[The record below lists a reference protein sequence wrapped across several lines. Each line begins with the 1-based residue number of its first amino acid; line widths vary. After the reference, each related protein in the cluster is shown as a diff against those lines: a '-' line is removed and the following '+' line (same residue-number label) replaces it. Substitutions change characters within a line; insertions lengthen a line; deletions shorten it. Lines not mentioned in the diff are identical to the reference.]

1 MAREPDLL
9 TELAGGT
16 CGQAVANRSSTRGWS
31 GPGTQGEQ
39 GHRAAGGE
47 HSLAWTGRQMRPQPF
62 RHRLPHP
69 LPLPLPWRAEFQLT
83 ERK

>member
-16 CGQAVANRSSTRGWS
+16 CGQAVAKRRSTRWWS

-39 GHRAAGGE
+39 GHRAAGSE
-47 HSLAWTGRQMRPQPF
+47 HSLAWTGRQMRSQPF
-62 RHRLPHP
+62 QASPSP
-69 LPLPLPWRAEFQLT
+69 LPPAPASLEG
-83 ERK
+83 